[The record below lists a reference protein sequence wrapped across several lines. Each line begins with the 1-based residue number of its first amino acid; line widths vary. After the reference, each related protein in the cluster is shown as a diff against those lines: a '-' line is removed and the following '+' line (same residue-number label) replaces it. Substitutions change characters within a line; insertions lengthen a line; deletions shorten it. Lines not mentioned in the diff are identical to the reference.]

1 MRRLMVPVVL
11 VGAAFF
17 LYPSGEGLTARWKR
31 LPSLSVVDDAI
42 PKNLAIDTL
51 RREWGQ
57 LSKQDT
63 VARTQAVADP
73 FRLAS
78 AESDAPKTPRTASPA
93 GPPPPRLWKATG
105 RVGERAAVLSHPDGR
120 VLVVAIGQAIDSAS
134 VVGIGPG
141 GVELEDRGG
150 RFTLRIP

>member
-1 MRRLMVPVVL
+1 MRRIVVPLAL

-17 LYPSGEGLTARWKR
+17 LFPSGEGLTARWKR
-31 LPSLSVVDDAI
+31 LPSLSLASDAL

-51 RREWGQ
+51 RGEWAH
-57 LSKQDT
+57 LSQQDT
-63 VARTQAVADP
+63 VARTQPVADP

-78 AESDAPKTPRTASPA
+78 AESDAPKAVRTASPS

-105 RVGERAAVLSHPDGR
+105 RVGERAAVVSHPDGR
-120 VLVVAIGQAIDSAS
+120 VLVVTIGQAIDSAS

-150 RFTLRIP
+150 KFVLRIP